1 MNYRAAFT
9 VCFLI
14 IQLGILVYVTL
25 LFYPNYEK
33 GSRICFKKEDDEAQR
48 LKYRLHG
55 MQKLLKLVYRKAK
68 VVNSREESC
77 DIETAV
83 LFLKKNNVSK
93 TVFKNTFEDFSPLGG
108 RDWSFKTYI
117 PCSNKSLEVNGT
129 SKELIRSQFIPSCV
143 NYDVKLE
150 VRKNLNESLKFPV
163 SVNPP
168 SKIGNRKIVFLEHK
182 SDILRLQILREYGGI
197 YLDTDQLLL
206 TSLDKFRDRECTMG
220 VASDGYLGSAVI
232 IASKNSAFIKK
243 WMDSYSAYKPNSW
256 GQNSVIMATK
266 LAKQNP
272 NLIHLER
279 HYCSFYPYPT
289 YLFKQNYKWSHSYG
303 LHIYK
308 PGREKQLKQL
318 NFSSIRKLNNTLG
331 AAFRFVLFD
340 DKELCL

>member
-1 MNYRAAFT
+1 MF
-9 VCFLI
+9 
-14 IQLGILVYVTL
+14 
-25 LFYPNYEK
+25 
-33 GSRICFKKEDDEAQR
+33 
-48 LKYRLHG
+48 
-55 MQKLLKLVYRKAK
+55 
-68 VVNSREESC
+68 
-77 DIETAV
+77 
-83 LFLKKNNVSK
+83 VS
-93 TVFKNTFEDFSPLGG
+93 
-108 RDWSFKTYI
+108 
-117 PCSNKSLEVNGT
+117 
-129 SKELIRSQFIPSCV
+129 
-143 NYDVKLE
+143 
-150 VRKNLNESLKFPV
+150 
-163 SVNPP
+163 
-168 SKIGNRKIVFLEHK
+168 
-182 SDILRLQILREYGGI
+182 EYGGI
-197 YLDTDQLLL
+197 YLDIDQLLF
-206 TSLDKFRDRECTMG
+206 TSLDKFRERECTMG

-279 HYCSFYPYPT
+279 HYCSFYPHPT

-340 DKELCL
+340 NKELCLWFSISHFNAFF